1 VNPQAGNG
9 RARTLLPAVTEV
21 LARDGAQ
28 HRVVESASLAH
39 AQELVAQA
47 AERGEVAVAVG
58 GDGMAGAMAGAA
70 AAVGASYGLIPAG
83 RGNDFA
89 GVLGIPADP
98 AAAARVLISGQP
110 RQVDLIGVS
119 TPEHQEVVV
128 AGSVYAGLPALAGQV
143 ANATKLLGGPLV
155 YPVAALRVLAGW
167 RPVTFTVRITGQE
180 DGVSARR
187 DDPSEPPAYEFAGY
201 AVVVANSAF
210 FGAGMQ
216 VAPPA
221 LIDDGVLDVVLMR
234 HAAKLTFVKALLK
247 IKDGSHV
254 ALPQITLDRATE
266 VTVTM
271 TRDLPAAADGESLAC
286 ADPLAAG
293 TPLRIRVLPGAL
305 SVYADIAAPDMRS
318 DSQASASG

>member
-1 VNPQAGNG
+1 MPRPLCLIVNPQAGRG
-9 RARTLLPAVTEV
+9 RARALLPTVTEV
-21 LARDGAQ
+21 LAEGGAD

-39 AQELVAQA
+39 ARDLAAQA
-47 AERGEVAVAVG
+47 ANRDEVVVVVG
-58 GDGMAGAMAGAA
+58 GDGMAGALAGVAA
-70 AAVGASYGLIPAG
+70 AAGTSYGLIPAG

-89 GVLGIPADP
+89 GMLGIPADP
-98 AAAARVLISGQP
+98 AAAARLLVSGQC

-119 TPEHQEVVV
+119 TPAHQEVIV

-143 ANATKLLGGPLV
+143 ANATRLLGGPIV

-167 RPVTFTVRITGQE
+167 QPVTFTVRIT
-180 DGVSARR
+180 DRVAH
-187 DDPSEPPAYEFAGY
+187 EFAGY

-210 FGAGMQ
+210 FGAGMR

-234 HAAKLTFVKALLK
+234 HAAKLKFVRALLK

-254 ALPQITLDRATE
+254 TLPQITLDRGTE
-266 VTVTM
+266 VAVTM
-271 TRDLPAAADGESLAC
+271 SRDLPAAADGESLAC

-305 SVYADIAAPDMRS
+305 SVYVDMRV